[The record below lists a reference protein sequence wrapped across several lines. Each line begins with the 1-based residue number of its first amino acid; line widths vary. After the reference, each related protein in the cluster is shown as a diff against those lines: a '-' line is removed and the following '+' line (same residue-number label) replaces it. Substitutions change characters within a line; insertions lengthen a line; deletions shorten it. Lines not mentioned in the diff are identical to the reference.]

1 MYIYIALFFF
11 AFLKYVIFFCFF
23 LFLSYTSLTHINRVA
38 ALNNILLRVEM
49 ESGNTGKDARQAK
62 DALVLYEPGEDG
74 EGKWILLHVLLRPEE
89 GSPLEPTAD
98 DGLLRLSNNFNDWCR
113 WRDEHAQ
120 VVTGTII
127 FSEAPE
133 DNPKDM
139 LIESL
144 FIEKPYRRQGF
155 GRRLVEGM
163 RTVCRQRG
171 RSRMLAATCFR
182 AKAMPFWMAMGLQ
195 RELATGMPYIPVSK
209 EVEK

>member
-1 MYIYIALFFF
+1 
-11 AFLKYVIFFCFF
+11 
-23 LFLSYTSLTHINRVA
+23 
-38 ALNNILLRVEM
+38 M

-74 EGKWILLHVLLRPEE
+74 EGKRWILLHVLLRPEE

-98 DGLLRLSNNFNDWCR
+98 GLLRLSNNFYDWCK
-113 WRDEHAQ
+113 WRDENAC

-127 FSEAPE
+127 FTEAP

-139 LIESL
+139 LIDSL

-163 RTVCRQRG
+163 TTVCRQRG
-171 RSRMLAATCFR
+171 RSRMLAATQFR

-195 RELATGMPYIPVSK
+195 RDLETGTPFIPVASSADTK
-209 EVEK
+209 